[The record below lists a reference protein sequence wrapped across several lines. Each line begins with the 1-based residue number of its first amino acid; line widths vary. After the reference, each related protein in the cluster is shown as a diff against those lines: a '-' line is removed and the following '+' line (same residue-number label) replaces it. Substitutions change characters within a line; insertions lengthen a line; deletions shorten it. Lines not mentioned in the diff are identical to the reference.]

1 VSEFLQVCGDV
12 RGDLTSRVVIAVAS
26 RTQRSESADHDIVS
40 EIVSAVVAVR
50 AERKL
55 DYDRSTQRVTE
66 LSEVGRREFRG
77 SYALSTARSTEG
89 SQRSCAHSPLPLR
102 DRPAHKIVARH
113 AITVR
118 AIGIGLAIVKAVFAS
133 FSHPKSVW
141 QICGNRWTI
150 RALKV
155 ASHSEVWR
163 YPAVLHGTQTGRGLC
178 TATSRQ
184 LRH

>member
-1 VSEFLQVCGDV
+1 
-12 RGDLTSRVVIAVAS
+12 VA
-26 RTQRSESADHDIVS
+26 ESADHDIVS
-40 EIVSAVVAVR
+40 EIVSAVLAVR
-50 AERKL
+50 GERKL
-55 DYDRSTQRVTE
+55 DYDRSTQWER
-66 LSEVGRREFRG
+66 GRSPEFWG

-89 SQRSCAHSPLPLR
+89 SQRSCAHSSAA
-102 DRPAHKIVARH
+102 DRPQS
-113 AITVR
+113 R
-118 AIGIGLAIVKAVFAS
+118 ATILCADRSRSGIGLAIVKAVFIS

-155 ASHSEVWR
+155 ASRSEVWR

-178 TATSRQ
+178 AATSRQ